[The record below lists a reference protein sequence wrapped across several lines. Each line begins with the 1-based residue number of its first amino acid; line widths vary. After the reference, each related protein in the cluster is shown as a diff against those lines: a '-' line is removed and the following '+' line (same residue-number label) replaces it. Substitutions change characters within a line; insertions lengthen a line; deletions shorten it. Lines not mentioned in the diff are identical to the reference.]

1 MAEENLENEQ
11 VGDDTSGVKW
21 AWIVIFIVTC
31 FATVMIER
39 ETFTYALGHSCAT
52 LVAGFIA
59 SPILYLILKKFLKI
73 KWMWY
78 HWFNIA
84 TSVGF
89 GLDILRWII
98 VPMAR
103 NIQ

>member
-1 MAEENLENEQ
+1 MTEENLENKNT
-11 VGDDTSGVKW
+11 VDDKSGIKW
-21 AWIVIFIVTC
+21 AWIVIFIVSC
-31 FATVMIER
+31 FATVMIES
-39 ETFTYALGHSCAT
+39 ETFTYAIGHSCAS

-59 SPILYLILKKFLKI
+59 SPVLYLILKNFLKI

-84 TSVGF
+84 ASVGF
-89 GLDILRWII
+89 GLDVLRWVL

-103 NIQ
+103 NMQ

>member
-1 MAEENLENEQ
+1 MTENNSENESP
-11 VGDDTSGVKW
+11 VDDKSGIKW
-21 AWIVIFIVTC
+21 AWIVIFIVSC

-39 ETFTYALGHSCAT
+39 ESFTYAAGHSCAS

-59 SPILYLILKKFLKI
+59 SPVLYLILKNFLKI

-84 TSVGF
+84 ASVGF
-89 GLDILRWII
+89 GLNALRWIL
-98 VPMAR
+98 VPIAK